1 MKHVFIINPAAGK
14 KDATTQVAAGIR
26 AACLR
31 RELEYD
37 ILTTE
42 HPRHAVE
49 LVREKAAEYAGEQV
63 RFYAC
68 GGDGTLNEVA
78 AGAAGLDNV
87 SITHYPCGSGNDFI
101 KLFGADCTSFKDLDN
116 LIDGKEVELD
126 YIESDCGVCFN
137 VFSVGVDAR
146 IADGMQKYKRI
157 PLLHGPM
164 AYHAST
170 VENVLKG
177 LHEPYG
183 IEIDGK
189 SYDGRHTLILAG
201 NGRFYGGGYNPV
213 PEADPT
219 DGLLEVLLIRAVDL
233 ITVMKVIGAYT
244 QGLHRRLPQ
253 YITHLQAKNITIFHQ
268 DGKDMTVN
276 LDGEIVKAP
285 RVSLR
290 VSDHKLRFVIP
301 QCEELLP
308 PRIVE

>member
-14 KDATTQVAAGIR
+14 QDSTVEVAAAIR
-26 AACLR
+26 AVCVERGLD
-31 RELEYD
+31 YD

-42 HPRHAVE
+42 YPRHAVE
-49 LVREKAAEYAGEQV
+49 LVKKKTVEYCGQAI

-78 AGAAGLDNV
+78 AGAAGLANV

-101 KLFGADCTSFKDLDN
+101 KLFGADCQSFKKLEN
-116 LIDGKEVELD
+116 LIDGKDVALD
-126 YIESDCGVCFN
+126 YIESDCGVCIN
-137 VFSVGVDAR
+137 VFSVGLDAR
-146 IADGMQKYKRI
+146 IASGMPKYKRI
-157 PLLHGPM
+157 PLLHGSM

-170 VENVLKG
+170 VEHLIRG

-183 IEIDGK
+183 VEIDGV
-189 SYDGRHTLILAG
+189 SYDSRYTLILAA

-219 DGLLEVLLIRAVDL
+219 DGKLDVLMIDAVDVL
-233 ITVMKVIGAYT
+233 TIARIIGAYKA
-244 QGLHRRLPQ
+244 GKHRNYPQ
-253 YITHLQAKNITIFHQ
+253 YIKHVQADAITIWHR
-268 DGKDMTVN
+268 DGKEMTLN
-276 LDGEIVKAP
+276 LDGEIVKTP

-290 VSDHKLRFVIP
+290 VAPQKLHFTIP